1 MRADDSVLVSADS
14 HVVEPPDLWV
24 RKLPSSMKDRAP
36 RYEELGKGNL
46 FQKHLGGADPVARVS
61 EMAVD
66 GVSGEVLYPSS
77 AMDQYGLPDA
87 ELQEACFRVYNDWLI
102 EYCSHAS
109 DRLWGIAA
117 ISLYRIDQ
125 AIAEMK
131 RCKAAGLRG
140 VMIWQVP
147 PPELAFD
154 SGHYER
160 FWAAAEELEMPVSL
174 HILTG
179 FGYGPGVAKGALK
192 RSATE
197 LTRFAVNTKL
207 LHVSNAVADL
217 IVSGVTERYPR
228 LRFVLV
234 ENEVSWLP
242 FILSQMDK
250 YCARGI
256 AKDVIKLSP
265 SEYFQRQFCVTFF
278 NDPPTRWLFANW
290 GADNGMWSNDFPHP
304 NSTWPKS
311 REVIARDLGAL
322 DDITRGKLLGG
333 NVMRLYGI
341 RSVAPVD
348 VQS

>member
-1 MRADDSVLVSADS
+1 MLVSADS

-24 RKLPSSMKDRAP
+24 KNLPAALRDRAP

-46 FQKHLGGADPVARVS
+46 FQAHLGGADPVARVK

-87 ELQEACFRVYNDWLI
+87 VLQEACFRIYNDWLI
-102 EYCSHAS
+102 DYCAHAPE
-109 DRLWGIAA
+109 RLWGVAA
-117 ISLYRIDQ
+117 ISLYRIDE
-125 AIAEMK
+125 AIREMR
-131 RCKAAGLRG
+131 RCKAAGLKG

-154 SGHYER
+154 TPHYEK
-160 FWAAAEELEMPVSL
+160 FWAAAEELGMPVSL

-179 FGYGPGVAKGALK
+179 DGYGPGVAKGALK
-192 RSATE
+192 RSPTA

-207 LHVSNAVADL
+207 LHVSNALADL
-217 IVSGVTERYPR
+217 IVSGVMERHPG
-228 LRFVLV
+228 LKFVLV

-242 FILSQMDK
+242 FVLSQMDK

-265 SEYFQRQFCVTFF
+265 GEYFRRQVFATFF
-278 NDPPTRWLFANW
+278 NDPPTRWLFDNW
-290 GADNGMWSNDFPHP
+290 GADNCMWSNDFPHP

-311 REVIARDLGAL
+311 REVIARDLGGL
-322 DDITRGKLLGG
+322 PESTRGKLLSG

-341 RSVAPVD
+341 EAMAPVAA
-348 VQS
+348 